1 MTERAGYEEP
11 SERGRL
17 LRWLDPGPEPA
28 PASGVSVFGSLPRTL
43 TPAEATVAAVD
54 ELLPLRIAGR
64 W

>member
-1 MTERAGYEEP
+1 MAERVGYEEP

-28 PASGVSVFGSLPRTL
+28 PTPSVSTTGARTP
-43 TPAEATVAAVD
+43 TEAAAAAVD

>member
-1 MTERAGYEEP
+1 MDEPGGYEAAP
-11 SERGRL
+11 ERGRL

-28 PASGVSVFGSLPRTL
+28 PAPGVPTAGVLTL
-43 TPAEATVAAVD
+43 TEAAAAAVD

>member
-1 MTERAGYEEP
+1 MDERAGYEAAP
-11 SERGRL
+11 ERGRF

-28 PASGVSVFGSLPRTL
+28 PAPGAPTAGALVL
-43 TPAEATVAAVD
+43 TDAAAAAVD